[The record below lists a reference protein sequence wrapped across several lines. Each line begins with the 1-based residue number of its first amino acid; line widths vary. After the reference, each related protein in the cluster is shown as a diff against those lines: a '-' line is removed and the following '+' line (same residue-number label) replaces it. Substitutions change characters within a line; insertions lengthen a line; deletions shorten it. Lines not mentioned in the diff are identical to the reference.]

1 MVYIIKNQDGLI
13 HCRDKDNGKTYYEE
27 KSPIG
32 KCGGSDHDVIFF
44 DEKPCSE
51 TYLSLFENGHN
62 IVEFPDVKNNF
73 YVQSEISAKFF
84 VEMLEELTMK
94 NHGMTLKESFDKF
107 RKEQNE
113 GKFLFS
119 DLKKIL
125 DGMTSGELDEPVNI
139 EVNGCMG
146 PKQHNIVFTN
156 GRTMELAGN
165 IVKSTS
171 DCFVLTNN
179 ENEYLTIHSMKNS

>member
-1 MVYIIKNQDGLI
+1 M
-13 HCRDKDNGKTYYEE
+13 
-27 KSPIG
+27 
-32 KCGGSDHDVIFF
+32 
-44 DEKPCSE
+44 
-51 TYLSLFENGHN
+51 
-62 IVEFPDVKNNF
+62 
-73 YVQSEISAKFF
+73 
-84 VEMLEELTMK
+84 
-94 NHGMTLKESFDKF
+94 FDKF
-107 RKEQNE
+107 KKEQNE

-125 DGMTSGELDEPVNI
+125 DEMTPVELDEPVNI

-146 PKQHNIVFTN
+146 YEQHNIVFIN